1 MARGRRVT
9 TSESESRGVG
19 PLLLCAC
26 LVLFFSPTAARAQT
40 PQPQVIS
47 LLGRPLAPL
56 ALQPE
61 DEARME
67 SQLAEAVA
75 SWDKDR
81 ANADALIW
89 VGRRTAYLG
98 RYREAIAIFTDG
110 IARHP
115 GDPRMYRHRGHR
127 YLTVREIDRAIADLE
142 TAAELMAGRPDEVE
156 PDGLPNARNVPT
168 GTLHSN
174 VWYHLAL
181 GYYLK
186 GDFDRAADT
195 WTRARDSVDNA
206 DNLVAASHWLY
217 LSLRRAGR
225 HDEAAAVLRPIT
237 ADLDV
242 IENAEYHELLLMYQ
256 GQRSPEALLAAAGED
271 SGGSATR
278 YGVSAW
284 YLVSGRRDEAE
295 SLWNGILAGSD
306 WPSFGHLAAEAE
318 VAARRMLRAVGPL
331 PSGRQPGGPNT

>member
-1 MARGRRVT
+1 MRRLPALSYALFILV
-9 TSESESRGVG
+9 SGSLHAESPIG
-19 PLLLCAC
+19 P
-26 LVLFFSPTAARAQT
+26 TGIT
-40 PQPQVIS
+40 S
-47 LLGRPLAPL
+47 LLGKPLTAQAP
-56 ALQPE
+56 APE
-61 DEARME
+61 DAARME
-67 SQLAEAVA
+67 AQLAQARAAWEQ
-75 SWDKDR
+75 DR

-115 GDPRMYRHRGHR
+115 GDARMYRHRGHR
-127 YLTVREIDRAIADLE
+127 YLTVREIDRAIADFE
-142 TAAELMAGRPDEVE
+142 KAAELMAGRPDEIE

-181 GYYLK
+181 GHYLK

-195 WTRARDSVDNA
+195 WTRARDSADNA

-278 YGVSAW
+278 YGVGAW

-295 SLWNGILAGSD
+295 SLWNSILAGSD

-331 PSGRQPGGPNT
+331 PSGRQPGGPNA

>member
-1 MARGRRVT
+1 M
-9 TSESESRGVG
+9 
-19 PLLLCAC
+19 
-26 LVLFFSPTAARAQT
+26 
-40 PQPQVIS
+40 S
-47 LLGRPLAPL
+47 LLGQPLAPA
-56 ALQPE
+56 ALEPE
-61 DEARME
+61 ALSRLEA
-67 SQLAEAVA
+67 QLDDARAAWE
-75 SWDKDR
+75 KDR
-81 ANADALIW
+81 DDADALIW

-115 GDPRMYRHRGHR
+115 GDARMLRHRGHR
-127 YLTVREIDRAIADLE
+127 YLTVREIDRAIADFE
-142 TAAELMAGRPDEVE
+142 KAAGLMAGQPDPVE

-186 GDFDRAADT
+186 GDFGRAADT
-195 WTRARDSVDNA
+195 WIKARDSVANA

-225 HDEAAAVLRPIT
+225 TEEAAAVLRPIT

-242 IENAEYHELLLMYQ
+242 IENTEYHHLLLMYR
-256 GQRSPEALLAAAGED
+256 GERTPEALLAAAGED

-284 YLVSGRRDEAE
+284 YLVNGRRDEAE
-295 SLWNGILAGSD
+295 SLWNSILAGSD

>member
-1 MARGRRVT
+1 MRRIL
-9 TSESESRGVG
+9 
-19 PLLLCAC
+19 PLLATIVILAG
-26 LVLFFSPTAARAQT
+26 TAQGLRSET
-40 PQPQVIS
+40 HPSDISS
-47 LLGRPLAPL
+47 LLGRPLVIP
-56 ALQPE
+56 ALPPE
-61 DEARME
+61 EATRLE
-67 SQLAEAVA
+67 AQLADAIA
-75 SWDKDR
+75 AWAKDR
-81 ANADALIW
+81 NDADALIW

-115 GDPRMYRHRGHR
+115 DDARMLRHRGHR

-142 TAAELMAGRPDEVE
+142 RAAELMAGQPDAVE
-156 PDGLPNARNVPT
+156 PDGLPNARNIPT

-181 GYYLK
+181 ACYLQ
-186 GDFDRAADT
+186 GDFARAAKT
-195 WTRARDSVDNA
+195 WQRARDAVPNA

-225 HDEAAAVLRPIT
+225 EADAAAVLAPIS

-242 IENAEYHELLLMYQ
+242 IENVEYHQLLLMYQ
-256 GQRSPEALLAAAGED
+256 GERTPEALLAAAGED
-271 SGGSATR
+271 AGGSATR

-284 YLVSGRRDEAE
+284 FLVNGRRDEAAA
-295 SLWNGILAGSD
+295 LWQAILQGAD

-318 VAARRMLRAVGPL
+318 VARGLTAAR
-331 PSGRQPGGPNT
+331 